1 MRRIIPTTSIIT
13 LTFAITTIAIIIGII
28 QPTIQTIVAIRRA
41 TIAEY
46 ETLERRYR
54 QGRNINLVLKEFTA
68 ARPQLT
74 KIEQMIPDERTVLT
88 FIQHIERAAAT
99 HGVQETATLDRDALK
114 AIGGNLQRMP
124 IIIDLLG
131 PYPSVIA
138 TLRDIERL
146 PLILPITDVSF
157 TVESG
162 NLDAPGAHPR
172 VRLHIGG
179 ATPWRTAKNTSTG
192 T

>member
-1 MRRIIPTTSIIT
+1 MRRTIPTAFIATT
-13 LTFAITTIAIIIGII
+13 AFAITTIAIIVGII
-28 QPTIQTIVAIRRA
+28 QPTIRTIVAIRRA

-74 KIEQMIPDERTVLT
+74 ELEQMIPNERTVLT
-88 FIQHIERAAAT
+88 FIQHIERAAAA
-99 HGVQETATLDRDALK
+99 HGVQETAMLDRDALK
-114 AIGGNLQRMP
+114 AIGGDLQRMP

-131 PYPSVIA
+131 PYPNVIA
-138 TLRDIERL
+138 ALRDIERL
-146 PLILPITDVSF
+146 PLILPITDVAF

-172 VRLHIGG
+172 VRLHISG
-179 ATPWRTAKNTSTG
+179 ATPWRTAKETPTG